1 MSTVG
6 KTLTSDY
13 IKQLVPDIIANTGYI
28 TDFNT
33 CMTAGVYSCITED
46 APGLPP
52 NANPYGI
59 LLVATSS
66 RYGVQLY
73 HSRAGKAYIRS
84 FIVIDPTDPAF
95 TTWTIL

>member
-13 IKQLVPDIIANTGYI
+13 IKQLVPDIIANTGY
-28 TDFNT
+28 
-33 CMTAGVYSCITED
+33 ITED

-95 TTWTIL
+95 TSWTIL